1 MASAELQSV
10 QVGGE
15 IQIRG
20 RYWHNNYSRSFVG
33 VGTPRYVGYNFAT
46 RPLGPFGL
54 LSRYDFDSAGQD
66 LT

>member
-1 MASAELQSV
+1 MLGATMASAELQSV

-46 RPLGPFGL
+46 RLRPAQPL
-54 LSRYDFDSAGQD
+54 
-66 LT
+66 